1 MSGSCVRCCGIFAPV
16 AKAPARSRRGASRDG
31 GTTCRLAVVLR
42 RAAGALLL
50 LAMST
55 AVSAQGVTGTV
66 SGTVKDAQGGVV
78 PGATVTLINEA
89 QGTLTAPVMTNA
101 SGDFVVPNVAANTY
115 TVQVEMPSFRTLK
128 VSGIAVSPGARV
140 VLPPLTIEVGGATEQ
155 LIVTAEAPMV
165 QAASGEKSFT
175 VATESVSSLPLAN
188 RSYDALLGL
197 VPGVNSTPGAL
208 TPASRLGG
216 GGDSNFMLDG
226 ATAMDP
232 GVNRPAMRVSVEAI
246 SEVRVATSSYQ
257 AEYGRSSGLQVNAV
271 TKSGTNRFRG
281 AIYDVE
287 RNSKWNSN
295 SRTNILN
302 GDPKAFQDE
311 RDWGFAIGGPVG
323 RPGGNNKLFFYYNQE
338 FNPRTFGNTVNRY
351 RMPTA
356 LERQG
361 DFSRSTDNL
370 GNLYPYVKD
379 PLLPGACNATTQAGC
394 FADGGVLGRIPQ
406 NRLYQTGLNI
416 LKWWPEP
423 NIANVP
429 AGQAYNFENTDAPV
443 NLLGYQP
450 VLRVDYQPLAN
461 LRGSFKYLE
470 YQQPSK
476 VIPGTLPGF
485 NDSREDNYGI
495 WVPAA
500 TVNWSIN
507 ATTFVEA
514 SWGANYHHQEG
525 CSVVGGSP
533 NWCRSALPVS
543 PTANRINAGFGAI
556 PYLFPDATILDPRT
570 FSYEVISRSGSP
582 VWDGTRVQAPPA
594 FSWGSRIANANAPP
608 NNNDPFGNF
617 ILDTASGNLNAT
629 LTRVQGR
636 HTLKTGYYY
645 FKSYQR
651 RGQGAFLGNINFQND
666 TVGTNPCDTSF
677 GFANAAIGCFSS
689 YSQQSRWGEGAY
701 TAINHE
707 GFIQDNW
714 KLTNSL
720 TLDYGVRLVHQ
731 VPQYDGYL
739 QASNFL
745 PETWKG
751 SDAPL
756 LYVAGCANGVSPCT
770 GTNRQ
775 AMNPVTRQFLGPNS
789 TLAIGTL
796 VPNTGSRTN
805 GVFPAGEGIAKE
817 NGKYPA
823 LAAAPRVGAAW
834 DVTGDQKYVVR
845 GGGGLFFDRPQA
857 QNVYNTVNNP
867 PFTRNVTLRYGQ
879 LQNISAAGL
888 TTEATPALTVWQYDM
903 PLPSSAQWN
912 VGLQTAIPF
921 STTVDISY
929 TGQHSY
935 NTPTAVNINAI
946 DIGAAF
952 LSQYADPSQPTQGVA
967 TSYVATAPDLVR
979 FYRGYGSIS
988 QQQTIGWRTYH
999 SLQLAIT
1006 RRFKDGFA
1014 LGFADTMG
1022 LSDRQQGP
1030 VRLQHN
1036 PDGTVTTRA
1045 DQAKADELLGNNYPQ
1060 AHIMR
1065 ANFVWQ
1071 LPKISSSQPALRA
1084 LAAVAN
1090 DWSLSGIWSGVS
1102 GSAYTVGFNYQ
1113 SGGGNVNLTGSPDY
1127 AARVRLVGD
1136 PGRGCSSDPYRQFN
1150 AAAFQ
1155 GPLVGSDGLESG
1167 SGYARNCFIS
1177 TTDLAI
1183 ARTIRLGAARS
1194 IQLRIDMFN
1203 AFNQAGI
1210 TNRNTTMT
1218 LASPANAVDIQNLPF
1233 DASGNLIESRS
1244 RPRGAGFGVAT
1255 NYQAPRTLQLQARFA
1270 F

>member
-1 MSGSCVRCCGIFAPV
+1 MLVSSVERCRTV
-16 AKAPARSRRGASRDG
+16 ATSLRLKAVLTHTARLLVVVAA
-31 GTTCRLAVVLR
+31 TCISVF
-42 RAAGALLL
+42 
-50 LAMST
+50 
-55 AVSAQGVTGTV
+55 AQGVTGTIA
-66 SGTVKDAQGGVV
+66 GIVKDAQAAVV
-78 PGATVTLINEA
+78 PGATVTLISET
-89 QGTLTAPVMTNA
+89 QGTQMAPVVTNA
-101 SGDFVVPNVAANTY
+101 TGDFVIPNVPAGTY
-115 TVQVEMPSFRTLK
+115 TVQVEMTSFRTLRL
-128 VSGIAVSPGARV
+128 SGVAVSPGARL
-140 VLPPLTIEVGGATEQ
+140 VLPPMTIEVGGASEQ
-155 LIVTAEAPMV
+155 LVVTAEAPLI

-246 SEVRVATSSYQ
+246 SEVRVATSTYQ

-271 TKSGTNRFRG
+271 TKSGTNQFRG
-281 AIYDVE
+281 AVYDVE
-287 RNSKWNSN
+287 RNSKWNTN
-295 SRTNILN
+295 SQTNILN

-351 RMPTA
+351 RMPTL

-361 DFSRSTDNL
+361 DFSQSTDNL
-370 GNLYPYVKD
+370 GNPYPFVKD
-379 PLLPGACNATTQAGC
+379 PQLAGACNATTQAGC
-394 FADGGVLGRIPQ
+394 FRDGGVLGRIPRD
-406 NRLYQTGLNI
+406 RLYQTGLNI

-423 NIANVP
+423 NITNVP
-429 AGQAYNFENTDAPV
+429 AGQAYNFENTDAPIS
-443 NLLGYQP
+443 LLGYQP
-450 VLRVDYQPLAN
+450 VLRVDYQPFRN

-476 VIPGTLPGF
+476 IIPGTLPGF

-500 TVNWSIN
+500 TVNWSVN
-507 ATTFVEA
+507 PTTFVEA

-533 NWCRSALPVS
+533 NWCRSALPVGAS
-543 PTANRINAGFGAI
+543 ANRATAGFGDI
-556 PYLFPDATILDPRT
+556 PYLFPDANILDPGT
-570 FSYEVISRSGSP
+570 FSYEVVSRSGSP
-582 VWDGTRVQAPPA
+582 VWDGTRVQAAPA
-594 FSWGSRIANANAPP
+594 FNWGNRIANAPP
-608 NNNDPFGNF
+608 NNSDPWGNF
-617 ILDTASGNLNAT
+617 ILDTASGNFNAT

-651 RGQGAFLGNINFQND
+651 RGQGAFIGTINFQQD

-689 YSQQSRWGEGAY
+689 YAQQSRWGEGAY

-707 GFIQDNW
+707 GFVQDNW
-714 KLTNSL
+714 KLTSNL
-720 TLDYGVRLVHQ
+720 TLDYGLRLVHQ
-731 VPQYDGYL
+731 VPQYDAYL
-739 QASNFL
+739 KASNFL
-745 PETWKG
+745 PETWKS
-751 SDAPL
+751 SDAPR
-756 LYVAGCANGVSPCT
+756 LYVAGCANGANPCT
-770 GTNRQ
+770 GANRQ
-775 AMNPVTRQFLGPNS
+775 AMNPVTGQFLGANS

-796 VPNTGSRTN
+796 VPDTGNRTN
-805 GVFPAGEGIAKE
+805 GIFPAGQGIAKE
-817 NGKYPA
+817 NGEYPA

-834 DVTGDQKYVVR
+834 DVTGTQRYVVR
-845 GGGGLFFDRPQA
+845 GGAGLFFDRPQA

-867 PFTRNVTLRYGQ
+867 PFTRNVTVRYGQ
-879 LQNISAAGL
+879 LQNLSSAGL

-903 PLPSSAQWN
+903 PLPSSTQWN
-912 VGLQTAIPF
+912 AGVQTVIPF
-921 STTVDISY
+921 SSTLDVSY

-935 NTPTAVNINAI
+935 GTPTAVNINAI

-952 LSQYADPSQPTQGVA
+952 LPQYADPTQPTQSVA

-999 SLQLAIT
+999 SIQLALN
-1006 RRFKDGFA
+1006 RRFKNGFS
-1014 LGFADTMG
+1014 LGFADTIG
-1022 LSDRQQGP
+1022 LSDKQQGP
-1030 VRLQHN
+1030 LRLQHN
-1036 PDGTVTTRA
+1036 ADGTVTTRA
-1045 DQAKADELLGNNYPQ
+1045 DQAEADRLLGNNYPQ
-1060 AHIMR
+1060 THIMR
-1065 ANFVWQ
+1065 GNFVWQ
-1071 LPKISSSQPALRA
+1071 LPQIKSSRPVLK
-1084 LAAVAN
+1084 AVGLIAN
-1090 DWSLSGIWSGVS
+1090 DWSLSGIWSGVT
-1102 GSAYTVGFNYQ
+1102 GAAYTVGFTYQ
-1113 SGGGNVNLTGSPDY
+1113 SVGNNANVNLTGSPDY
-1127 AARVRLVGD
+1127 AARVRVVGD
-1136 PGRGCSSDPYRQFN
+1136 PGSGCSSDPYRQFTTS
-1150 AAAFQ
+1150 AFQ

-1167 SGYARNCFIS
+1167 SGYVRSCFIS
-1177 TTDLAI
+1177 STDLAI
-1183 ARTIRLGAARS
+1183 ARTIRLGGSRS
-1194 IQLRIDMFN
+1194 IQLRVDLFN
-1203 AFNQAGI
+1203 AFNHAGI
-1210 TNRNTTMT
+1210 TNRNSTMSLT
-1218 LASPANAVDIQNLPF
+1218 SPANPVDIQNLPF
-1233 DASGNLIESRS
+1233 DANGNLIDARS

-1255 NYQAPRTLQLQARFA
+1255 NYQAPRTLQLQVRFA

>member
-1 MSGSCVRCCGIFAPV
+1 MSVSA
-16 AKAPARSRRGASRDG
+16 AKSSGPSS
-31 GTTCRLAVVLR
+31 TSCRLPSLLR
-42 RAAGALLL
+42 RAACALLML
-50 LAMST
+50 F
-55 AVSAQGVTGTV
+55 AVSAAAFAQGVTGTV

-89 QGTLTAPVMTNA
+89 QGTQMAPVVTNA
-101 SGDFVVPNVAANTY
+101 TGDFVVPNIAAGTY
-115 TVQVEMPSFRTLK
+115 TVQVEMASFRTLK
-128 VSGIAVSPGARV
+128 LAGIAVNPGARI
-140 VLPPLTIEVGGATEQ
+140 VLPAMTIEVGGATEQ
-155 LIVTAEAPMV
+155 LVVTAEAPMV
-165 QAASGEKSFT
+165 QTASGEKSFT

-197 VPGVNSTPGAL
+197 MPGVNSTPGNL

-271 TKSGTNRFRG
+271 TKSGTNQFRG
-281 AIYDVE
+281 AVYDVE
-287 RNSKWNSN
+287 RNSKWNAN
-295 SRTNILN
+295 SKTNILN
-302 GDPKAFQDE
+302 GDPKEFQDE

-323 RPGGNNKLFFYYNQE
+323 RPGGKNKLFFYYNQE
-338 FNPRTFGNTVNRY
+338 FNPRTFGNSVNRY
-351 RMPTA
+351 RVPTL

-361 DFSRSTDNL
+361 DFSQSTDNL
-370 GNLYPYVKD
+370 GNPYPYVKD
-379 PLLPGACNATTQAGC
+379 PSLTGACNATTQAGC
-394 FADGGVLGRIPQ
+394 FVDGGVLGRIPQ

-416 LKWWPEP
+416 LKWWPAP
-423 NIANVP
+423 NIQNVP
-429 AGQAYNFENTDAPV
+429 AGQAYNFENTDAKV

-450 VLRVDYQPLAN
+450 VLRVDYQPLTT
-461 LRGSFKYLE
+461 LRGSFKFLE

-476 VIPGTLPGF
+476 VIPGTIPGF

-500 TVNWSIN
+500 TVNWSVN
-507 ATTFVEA
+507 ASTFVEA

-533 NWCRSALPVS
+533 NWCRSALPVNA
-543 PTANRINAGFGAI
+543 TANRTAAGFGDI
-556 PYLFPDATILDPRT
+556 PYLFPDATILDPET
-570 FSYEVISRSGSP
+570 FSYEVVSRSGSP
-582 VWDGTRVQAPPA
+582 VWDGTRVQAAPSFA
-594 FSWGSRIANANAPP
+594 WGSRIANAPP
-608 NNNDPFGNF
+608 NNSNPWGNF
-617 ILDTASGNLNAT
+617 ILDTASGNTNVT

-651 RGQGAFLGNINFQND
+651 RGQGAFVGQISFAQD
-666 TVGTNPCDTSF
+666 TVGTNACDTSF

-707 GFIQDNW
+707 AFVQDNW
-714 KLTNSL
+714 KVSNTL

-739 QASNFL
+739 KASNFL
-745 PETWKG
+745 PETWAAG
-751 SDAPL
+751 DAPR
-756 LYVAGCANGVSPCT
+756 LYVAGCVNGAAPCT
-770 GTNRQ
+770 GTARQ
-775 AMNPVTRQFLGPNS
+775 AMNPVTGQLLGPNT

-796 VPNTGSRTN
+796 VPNTGNRTN
-805 GVFPAGEGIAKE
+805 GIFAAGEGIAKE

-834 DVTGDQKYVVR
+834 DVRGNQKYVVR

-857 QNVYNTVNNP
+857 QNIYNTVNNP
-867 PFTRNVTLRYGQ
+867 PFTRNVVVRYGQ
-879 LQNISAAGL
+879 LQNLSSAGL
-888 TTEATPALTVWQYDM
+888 TTEATPSLTVWQYDM

-912 VGLQTAIPF
+912 AGLQMVVPF
-921 STTVDISY
+921 STTLDVSY

-935 NTPTAVNINAI
+935 NTPVAVNINAI
-946 DIGAAF
+946 DFGAAF
-952 LSQYADPSQPTQGVA
+952 LPQYADATQSAQSVA
-967 TSYVATAPDLVR
+967 TSYVSTAPDLVR
-979 FYRGYGSIS
+979 FYRGYGAIS

-999 SLQLAIT
+999 SIQVAVN
-1006 RRFKDGFA
+1006 RRFKDGFS
-1014 LGFADTMG
+1014 LGFADTIG

-1030 VRLQHN
+1030 QRLQHN
-1036 PDGTVTTRA
+1036 PDGTITLRA
-1045 DQAKADELLGNNYPQ
+1045 DQAKADDLLGNNYPQ

-1065 ANFVWQ
+1065 ANFIWQ
-1071 LPKISSSQPALRA
+1071 LPQIKSDGAALRA
-1084 LAAVAN
+1084 IGLVVN
-1090 DWSLSGIWSGVS
+1090 DWSLSGIWSGVT
-1102 GSAYTVGFNYQ
+1102 GSPYTVGFNYQ

-1127 AARVRLVGD
+1127 AARVRIVGD
-1136 PGRGCSSDPYRQFN
+1136 PGSGCSSDPYRQVT

-1155 GPLVGSDGLESG
+1155 GPLAGSDGLESG
-1167 SGYARNCFIS
+1167 SGYARSCFIS
-1177 TTDLAI
+1177 SMDLAI
-1183 ARTIRLGAARS
+1183 ARTIRLGASRS
-1194 IQLRIDMFN
+1194 IQLRVDMFN
-1203 AFNQAGI
+1203 AFNQSGM
-1210 TNRNTTMT
+1210 TNRNST
-1218 LASPANAVDIQNLPF
+1218 LSLSSPTNPVDIQNLPY
-1233 DASGNLIESRS
+1233 DSNGNIIESRS

-1255 NYQAPRTLQLQARFA
+1255 GYQAPRTLQLQARFA

>member
-1 MSGSCVRCCGIFAPV
+1 MPASAVKRCGSSAP
-16 AKAPARSRRGASRDG
+16 S
-31 GTTCRLAVVLR
+31 CRLPLLPGRAVC
-42 RAAGALLL
+42 ALLL
-50 LAMST
+50 LSVVA
-55 AVSAQGVTGTV
+55 AAAFAQGVTGTV

-89 QGTLTAPVMTNA
+89 QGTQMAPVVTNA
-101 SGDFVVPNVAANTY
+101 SGDFVVPNIAAGTY
-115 TVQVEMPSFRTLK
+115 AVLVEMVSFRTLK
-128 VSGIAVSPGARV
+128 LAGIAVNPGVRI
-140 VLPPLTIEVGGATEQ
+140 VLPAMTIEVGGASEQ
-155 LIVTAEAPMV
+155 LVVTAEAPLV
-165 QAASGEKSFT
+165 QTASGEKSFT

-197 VPGVNSTPGAL
+197 MPGVNSTPGNL

-246 SEVRVATSSYQ
+246 SEVRVATSTYQ

-271 TKSGTNRFRG
+271 TKSGTNQFRG
-281 AIYDVE
+281 AVYDVE
-287 RNSKWNSN
+287 RNSNWNKN
-295 SRTNILN
+295 SKTNILN
-302 GDPKAFQDE
+302 GDPKEFQDE
-311 RDWGFAIGGPVG
+311 RDWGFAIGGPIG

-338 FNPRTFGNTVNRY
+338 FNPRTFGNSVNRY
-351 RMPTA
+351 RVPTL

-370 GNLYPYVKD
+370 GNVYNLIKD
-379 PLLPGACNATTQAGC
+379 PSSTFACSATDTRGC
-394 FADGGVLGRIPQ
+394 FAADGVLGRIPQ
-406 NRLYQTGLNI
+406 NRLYETGLNI
-416 LKWWPEP
+416 LKWWPAP
-423 NIANVP
+423 NIDNVP
-429 AGQAYNFENTDAPV
+429 AGQAYNYENTDAPV

-450 VLRVDYQPLAN
+450 VLRVDYQPLRT
-461 LRGSFKYLE
+461 LRASFKYLE

-476 VIPGTLPGF
+476 VIPGTIPGF

-500 TVNWSIN
+500 TVNWSAN
-507 ATTFVEA
+507 PSTFVEM

-525 CSVVGGSP
+525 CSIVGGSP
-533 NWCRSALPVS
+533 NWCRNALPVN
-543 PTANRINAGFGAI
+543 PTANRMNAGFGDI
-556 PYLFPDATILDPRT
+556 PYLFPDATALDPET
-570 FSYEVISRSGSP
+570 FSYEVVSRSGSP
-582 VWDGTRVQAPPA
+582 VWDGTHVQAAPSFA
-594 FSWGSRIANANAPP
+594 WGNRIANAPP
-608 NNNDPFGNF
+608 NNSNPWGNF
-617 ILDTASGNLNAT
+617 ILDTASGNLNVT

-651 RGQGAFLGNINFQND
+651 RGQGAFIGNISFSQD
-666 TVGTNPCDTSF
+666 TVGTNACDTSF
-677 GFANAAIGCFSS
+677 GFANAATGCFSS

-707 GFIQDNW
+707 GFVQDNW
-714 KLTNSL
+714 KLSNNL

-745 PETWKG
+745 PETWSAG
-751 SDAPL
+751 QAPR
-756 LYVAGCANGVSPCT
+756 LYVAGCVNGASSCT

-775 AMNPVTRQFLGPNS
+775 AMNPVTGQLLGANT

-796 VPNTGSRTN
+796 VPNTGDRTN
-805 GVFPAGEGIAKE
+805 GIFAAGEGIAKE

-834 DVTGDQKYVVR
+834 DVTGTQKYVVR

-857 QNVYNTVNNP
+857 QNIYNTVNNP
-867 PFTRNVTLRYGQ
+867 PFTRNVTVRYGQ
-879 LQNISAAGL
+879 LQNLGSAGL
-888 TTEATPALTVWQYDM
+888 TTEAPPALTVWQYDM
-903 PLPSSAQWN
+903 PLPSSVQWN
-912 VGLQTAIPF
+912 GGLQMVVPF
-921 STTVDISY
+921 STTLDVSY

-935 NTPTAVNINAI
+935 DTPTAVNINAI
-946 DIGAAF
+946 DFGAAF
-952 LSQYADPSQPTQGVA
+952 LGQYADPTQAAQSVA

-999 SLQLAIT
+999 SIQIAVN
-1006 RRFKDGFA
+1006 RRFKDGFS
-1014 LGFADTMG
+1014 LGFADTLG
-1022 LSDRQQGP
+1022 LYDRQQGP
-1030 VRLQHN
+1030 RRLQHN
-1036 PDGTVTTRA
+1036 PDGTISLRA
-1045 DQAKADELLGNNYPQ
+1045 DQERSDQLLGNNYPQ

-1071 LPKISSSQPALRA
+1071 LPQIKADSSAMHAIALV
-1084 LAAVAN
+1084 LN
-1090 DWSLSGIWSGVS
+1090 DWSLSGIWSGAT
-1102 GSAYTVGFNYQ
+1102 GSPYTVGFNYQ

-1127 AARVRLVGD
+1127 AARVRIAGD
-1136 PGRGCSSDPYRQFN
+1136 TGNGCSSDPYRQFN

-1167 SGYARNCFIS
+1167 SGYVRSCFIS
-1177 TTDLAI
+1177 SMDLAI
-1183 ARTIRLGAARS
+1183 ARTIRLGASRS
-1194 IQLRIDMFN
+1194 IQLRLDMFN
-1203 AFNQAGI
+1203 AFNQSGI
-1210 TNRNTTMT
+1210 TNRNSTMS
-1218 LASPANAVDIQNLPF
+1218 LSSPSNPIDIQNLPY
-1233 DASGNLIESRS
+1233 DSNGNIVDSRA

-1255 NYQAPRTLQLQARFA
+1255 AYQAPRTLQLQARFA